1 MNEMFSQGG
10 KGSTG
15 ILTNKQAVA
24 RHFGVKQ
31 SEVVYFSVGALLTGY
46 KVIYDKV
53 SQRAYSLP
61 ADIGSGVTAV
71 SLSPAGVLVHS
82 AGNVDLG
89 ALAVAREEYVTLPGS
104 FATGVTINAKNELV
118 VFTDGKYR
126 WDGALPK
133 EVPADSSP
141 TTTGDVGVGKWISV
155 GDASLRAALASSGN
169 GNGDM
174 LVATKQPV
182 YGSVGRTV
190 NNKLLEILSVKD
202 FGAIGDGV
210 LHKLSERFTTLAEAK
225 AVYPFVTS
233 LDQSIDYAAVQLA
246 INTATTTGRRLYVP
260 AGKYYSSTPIMITVE
275 NLYNKIG
282 LEMVGEGSNI
292 SSFIFPE
299 GSDGFKIVPTTPGE
313 YTYNVSLQDFGII
326 QDGPDNGSVGTSGI
340 GIQASNGCGYMLW
353 DKLRIFKFHTGIKF
367 YDAVFLSRFTAIN
380 ITVCHDGFIM
390 GSMGTS
396 IYMDTM
402 HVFGSIGTSYK
413 LTATYSTIG
422 TLTNDKCQ
430 GTAYHFD
437 FFQGTVGA
445 LGFETAEFDI
455 TGPIVKIT
463 NSQVQIGTAYFYK
476 LSTATTLS
484 YVFEFGGSS
493 VDISKVHI
501 EDPAPIA
508 QTGSFYKTY
517 QSRVRIKDIKS
528 DDTFNFIEP
537 SIDSDL
543 STSFVEF
550 DGVKQTHGGVRPYI
564 GSFGDT
570 GQQIAQNSKD
580 YTPPAFLF
588 DCFGGFILAG
598 ANGGKNLGYATG
610 PRLGMWGI
618 ERRPDLHGVAAY
630 VSTSDSVDNNSAT
643 YATVPAILFTGTR
656 PTNPVTGTHWSD
668 PTTKKI
674 LYYAYG
680 QWQDY
685 MGNVIP

>member
-1 MNEMFSQGG
+1 MTDITANVIVSMPSQLFTMARSF
-10 KGSTG
+10 K
-15 ILTNKQAVA
+15 AVA
-24 RHFGVKQ
+24 NGKIYIGKIDTDPVNPENQIQVYVENEDGSHVPVAQPIIINAAGYPVYNGQIAKFVTVQGHSMAVYDAYGSQQFYFPNVLKYDPDQYGPDFKDQLAQTGVYADDNTKGDNLVGVKQ
-31 SEVVYFSVGALLTGY
+31 PFTGS
-46 KVIYDKV
+46 ILRT
-53 SQRAYSLP
+53 Q
-61 ADIGSGVTAV
+61 
-71 SLSPAGVLVHS
+71 HQ
-82 AGNVDLG
+82 
-89 ALAVAREEYVTLPGS
+89 
-104 FATGVTINAKNELV
+104 KNQEI
-118 VFTDGKYR
+118 
-126 WDGALPK
+126 
-133 EVPADSSP
+133 
-141 TTTGDVGVGKWISV
+141 ISV
-155 GDASLRAALASSGN
+155 S
-169 GNGDM
+169 
-174 LVATKQPV
+174 
-182 YGSVGRTV
+182 
-190 NNKLLEILSVKD
+190 D
-202 FGAIGDGV
+202 FGAIGDGT
-210 LHKLSERFTTLAEAK
+210 LHKLSEKFNTIEEAK
-225 AVYPFVTS
+225 LLYPFVTS
-233 LDQSIDYAAVQLA
+233 LNQSIDYAAVQQG
-246 INTATTTGRRLYVP
+246 INTATTLGRRLFIP
-260 AGKYYSSTPIMITVE
+260 AGKYYSSTPITITVE

-282 LEMVGEGSNI
+282 LEMFGEGSTI
-292 SSFIFPE
+292 SSIIFPE
-299 GSDGFKIVPTTPGE
+299 GSDGFKIVPATPGE
-313 YTYNVSLQDFGII
+313 YTYNVSLRDFGII
-326 QDGPDNGSVGTSGI
+326 QDGPDDGSVGTAGI
-340 GIQASNGCGYMLW
+340 GIQAHNGCGYMLW

-413 LTATYSTIG
+413 LTAAYSTIG

-463 NSQVQIGTAYFYK
+463 NSQVQIGVVYLYK

-501 EDPAPIA
+501 EDPTPKA
-508 QTGSFYKTY
+508 QTGLFYKTY
-517 QSRVRIKDIKS
+517 QSHVRFKDIKS
-528 DDTFNFIEP
+528 DDTFDFIEP

-543 STSFVEF
+543 SSSFVEF

-570 GQQIAQNSKD
+570 GQQIAQNFKD

-643 YATVPAILFTGTR
+643 YATVPAILFTSTR

-685 MGNVIP
+685 MGNIVP

>member
-1 MNEMFSQGG
+1 MTDITANVIVSMPSQLFTMARSF
-10 KGSTG
+10 K
-15 ILTNKQAVA
+15 AVA
-24 RHFGVKQ
+24 NGKIYIGKIDTDPVNPENQIQVYVENEDGSHVPVSQPIIINAAGYPVYNGQIAKFVTVQGHSMAVYDAYGSQQFYFPNVLKYDPDQYGPDFKDQLAQTGVYADDNTKGDNLVGVKQ
-31 SEVVYFSVGALLTGY
+31 PFTGS
-46 KVIYDKV
+46 ILRT
-53 SQRAYSLP
+53 Q
-61 ADIGSGVTAV
+61 
-71 SLSPAGVLVHS
+71 HQ
-82 AGNVDLG
+82 
-89 ALAVAREEYVTLPGS
+89 
-104 FATGVTINAKNELV
+104 KNQEI
-118 VFTDGKYR
+118 
-126 WDGALPK
+126 
-133 EVPADSSP
+133 
-141 TTTGDVGVGKWISV
+141 ISV
-155 GDASLRAALASSGN
+155 R
-169 GNGDM
+169 
-174 LVATKQPV
+174 
-182 YGSVGRTV
+182 
-190 NNKLLEILSVKD
+190 D
-202 FGAIGDGV
+202 FGAIGDGT
-210 LHKLSERFTTLAEAK
+210 LHKLSERFNTIEEAK
-225 AVYPFVTS
+225 LLYPFVTS
-233 LDQSIDYAAVQLA
+233 LNQSIDYAAVQQG
-246 INTATTTGRRLYVP
+246 INTATTLGRRLFIP
-260 AGKYYSSTPIMITVE
+260 AGKYYSSTPISITVE

-282 LEMVGEGSNI
+282 LEMFGEGSTI
-292 SSFIFPE
+292 SSIIFPE
-299 GSDGFKIVPTTPGE
+299 GSDGFKIVPATPGE
-313 YTYNVSLQDFGII
+313 YTYNVSLRDFGII
-326 QDGPDNGSVGTSGI
+326 QDGPDDGSVGTAGI
-340 GIQASNGCGYMLW
+340 GIQAHNGCGYMLW
-353 DKLRIFKFHTGIKF
+353 DKLRVFKFHTGIKF

-413 LTATYSTIG
+413 LTAAYSTIG

-501 EDPAPIA
+501 EDPTPKA
-508 QTGSFYKTY
+508 QTGLFYKTY
-517 QSRVRIKDIKS
+517 QSHVRFKDIKS
-528 DDTFNFIEP
+528 DDTFDFIEP

-543 STSFVEF
+543 SSSFVEF

-570 GQQIAQNSKD
+570 GQQIAQNFKD

-643 YATVPAILFTGTR
+643 YATVPAILFTSTR

-685 MGNVIP
+685 MGNIVP

>member
-1 MNEMFSQGG
+1 MSDITANVVVSMPSQLFTMARSF
-10 KGSTG
+10 K
-15 ILTNKQAVA
+15 AVA
-24 RHFGVKQ
+24 NGKIYIGKIDTDPVNPENQIQVYVENEDGSHVPVSQPIIINAAGYPVYNGQIAKFVTEQGHSMAVYDAYGSQQFYFPNVLKYDPDQYGPDFKDQLAQTGVYADDNTKGDNLVGVKQ
-31 SEVVYFSVGALLTGY
+31 PFTGSVLRT
-46 KVIYDKV
+46 
-53 SQRAYSLP
+53 Q
-61 ADIGSGVTAV
+61 
-71 SLSPAGVLVHS
+71 HQ
-82 AGNVDLG
+82 
-89 ALAVAREEYVTLPGS
+89 
-104 FATGVTINAKNELV
+104 KNQEI
-118 VFTDGKYR
+118 
-126 WDGALPK
+126 
-133 EVPADSSP
+133 
-141 TTTGDVGVGKWISV
+141 ISV
-155 GDASLRAALASSGN
+155 S
-169 GNGDM
+169 
-174 LVATKQPV
+174 
-182 YGSVGRTV
+182 
-190 NNKLLEILSVKD
+190 D
-202 FGAIGDGV
+202 FGAIGDGT
-210 LHKLSERFTTLAEAK
+210 LHKLSEKFNTIGEAK
-225 AVYPFVTS
+225 LLYPFVTS
-233 LDQSIDYAAVQLA
+233 LNQSIDYAAVQQG
-246 INTATTTGRRLYVP
+246 INTATTLGRRLFIP
-260 AGKYYSSTPIMITVE
+260 AGKYYSSTPITITVE

-282 LEMVGEGSNI
+282 LEMFGEGSTI
-292 SSFIFPE
+292 SSIIFPE
-299 GSDGFKIVPTTPGE
+299 GSDGFKIVPATPGE
-313 YTYNVSLQDFGII
+313 YTYNVSLRDFGII
-326 QDGPDNGSVGTSGI
+326 QDGPDDGSVGTAGI
-340 GIQASNGCGYMLW
+340 GIQAHNGCGYMLW
-353 DKLRIFKFHTGIKF
+353 DKLRVFKFHTGIKF

-380 ITVCHDGFIM
+380 IAVCHDGFIM
-390 GSMGTS
+390 GAMGTS

-413 LTATYSTIG
+413 LTAVYSTIG
-422 TLTNDKCQ
+422 TLTNDKCA

-455 TGPIVKIT
+455 TGPIIKFS
-463 NSQVQIGTAYFYK
+463 NSQVQIGVVYLYK

-501 EDPAPIA
+501 EDPTPKA
-508 QTGSFYKTY
+508 QTGLFYKTY
-517 QSRVRIKDIKS
+517 QSHVRFKDIKS
-528 DDTFNFIEP
+528 DDTFDFIEP

-543 STSFVEF
+543 SSSFVEF

-570 GQQIAQNSKD
+570 GQKIAQNFKD

-598 ANGGKNLGYATG
+598 ANGNKNLGYATG

-643 YATVPAILFTGTR
+643 YATVPAILFTSTR

-685 MGNVIP
+685 MGNIVP

>member
-1 MNEMFSQGG
+1 MTDITANVVVSMPSQLFTMARSF
-10 KGSTG
+10 K
-15 ILTNKQAVA
+15 AVA
-24 RHFGVKQ
+24 NGKIYIGKIDTDPVNPENQIQVYVENEDGSHVPVSQPIIINAAGYPVYNGQIAKFVTVQGHSMAVYDAYGSQQFYFPNVLKYDPDQYGPDFKDQLAQTGVYADDNTKGDNLVGVKQ
-31 SEVVYFSVGALLTGY
+31 PFTGS
-46 KVIYDKV
+46 ILRT
-53 SQRAYSLP
+53 Q
-61 ADIGSGVTAV
+61 
-71 SLSPAGVLVHS
+71 HQ
-82 AGNVDLG
+82 
-89 ALAVAREEYVTLPGS
+89 
-104 FATGVTINAKNELV
+104 KNQEI
-118 VFTDGKYR
+118 
-126 WDGALPK
+126 
-133 EVPADSSP
+133 
-141 TTTGDVGVGKWISV
+141 ISV
-155 GDASLRAALASSGN
+155 S
-169 GNGDM
+169 
-174 LVATKQPV
+174 
-182 YGSVGRTV
+182 
-190 NNKLLEILSVKD
+190 D
-202 FGAIGDGV
+202 FGAIGDGT
-210 LHKLSERFTTLAEAK
+210 LHKLSEKFNTIEEAK
-225 AVYPFVTS
+225 LLYPFVTS
-233 LDQSIDYAAVQLA
+233 LNQSIDYAAVQQG
-246 INTATTTGRRLYVP
+246 INTATTLGRRLFIP
-260 AGKYYSSTPIMITVE
+260 AGKYYSSTPITITVE

-282 LEMVGEGSNI
+282 LEMFGEGSAI
-292 SSFIFPE
+292 SSIIFPE
-299 GSDGFKIVPTTPGE
+299 GSDGFKIVPATPGE
-313 YTYNVSLQDFGII
+313 YTYNVSLRDFGII
-326 QDGPDNGSVGTSGI
+326 QDGPDDCSVGTAGI
-340 GIQASNGCGYMLW
+340 GIQAHNGCGYMLW

-413 LTATYSTIG
+413 LTAVYSTIG

-463 NSQVQIGTAYFYK
+463 NSQVQIGVVYLYK

-501 EDPAPIA
+501 EDPTPKA
-508 QTGSFYKTY
+508 QTGLFYKTY
-517 QSRVRIKDIKS
+517 QSHVRFKDIKS
-528 DDTFNFIEP
+528 DDTFDFIEP

-543 STSFVEF
+543 SSSFVEF

-570 GQQIAQNSKD
+570 GQQIAQNFKD

-643 YATVPAILFTGTR
+643 YATVPAILFTSTR

-685 MGNVIP
+685 MGNIVP

>member
-1 MNEMFSQGG
+1 MPEQLYNVVVSQPSQLFTLARSFKANANGKIYIGKIDTDPVNPENQIQVYVENEDGSHVPVSQPIIINAAGYPVYNG
-10 KGSTG
+10 QIAKFVTVQGHSMAVYDAYGSQQFYFPNVLKYDPDQYGPDFKDQLAQTGVYADDNTKGDN
-15 ILTNKQAVA
+15 LV
-24 RHFGVKQ
+24 GVKQ
-31 SEVVYFSVGALLTGY
+31 PFTGS
-46 KVIYDKV
+46 ILRT
-53 SQRAYSLP
+53 Q
-61 ADIGSGVTAV
+61 
-71 SLSPAGVLVHS
+71 HQ
-82 AGNVDLG
+82 
-89 ALAVAREEYVTLPGS
+89 
-104 FATGVTINAKNELV
+104 KNQEI
-118 VFTDGKYR
+118 
-126 WDGALPK
+126 
-133 EVPADSSP
+133 
-141 TTTGDVGVGKWISV
+141 ISV
-155 GDASLRAALASSGN
+155 R
-169 GNGDM
+169 
-174 LVATKQPV
+174 
-182 YGSVGRTV
+182 
-190 NNKLLEILSVKD
+190 D
-202 FGAIGDGV
+202 FGAIGDGT
-210 LHKLSERFTTLAEAK
+210 LHKLSERFNTIEEAK
-225 AVYPFVTS
+225 LLYPFVTS
-233 LDQSIDYAAVQLA
+233 LNQSIDYAAVQQG
-246 INTATTTGRRLYVP
+246 INTATTLGRRLFIP
-260 AGKYYSSTPIMITVE
+260 AGKYYSSTPISITVE

-282 LEMVGEGSNI
+282 LEMFGEGSTI
-292 SSFIFPE
+292 SSIIFPE
-299 GSDGFKIVPTTPGE
+299 GSDGFKIVPATPGE
-313 YTYNVSLQDFGII
+313 YTYNVSLRDFGII
-326 QDGPDNGSVGTSGI
+326 QDGPDDGSVGTAGI
-340 GIQASNGCGYMLW
+340 GIQAHNGCGYMLW
-353 DKLRIFKFHTGIKF
+353 DKLRVFKFHTGIKF

-413 LTATYSTIG
+413 LTAAYSTIG

-501 EDPAPIA
+501 EDPTPKA
-508 QTGSFYKTY
+508 QTGLFYKTY
-517 QSRVRIKDIKS
+517 QSHVRFKDIKS
-528 DDTFNFIEP
+528 DDTFDFIEP

-543 STSFVEF
+543 SSSFVEF

-570 GQQIAQNSKD
+570 GQQIAQNFKD

-643 YATVPAILFTGTR
+643 YATVPAILFTSTR

-685 MGNVIP
+685 MGNIVP

>member
-1 MNEMFSQGG
+1 MTDITANVIVSMPSQLFTMARSF
-10 KGSTG
+10 K
-15 ILTNKQAVA
+15 AVA
-24 RHFGVKQ
+24 NGKIYIGKIDTDPVNPENQIQVYVENEDGSHVPVSQPIIINAAGYPVYNGQIAKFVTVQGHSMAVYDAYGSQQFYFPNVLKYDPDQYGPDFKDQLAQTGVYADDNTKGDNLVGVKQ
-31 SEVVYFSVGALLTGY
+31 PFTGS
-46 KVIYDKV
+46 ILRT
-53 SQRAYSLP
+53 Q
-61 ADIGSGVTAV
+61 
-71 SLSPAGVLVHS
+71 HQ
-82 AGNVDLG
+82 
-89 ALAVAREEYVTLPGS
+89 
-104 FATGVTINAKNELV
+104 KNQEI
-118 VFTDGKYR
+118 
-126 WDGALPK
+126 
-133 EVPADSSP
+133 
-141 TTTGDVGVGKWISV
+141 ISV
-155 GDASLRAALASSGN
+155 S
-169 GNGDM
+169 
-174 LVATKQPV
+174 
-182 YGSVGRTV
+182 
-190 NNKLLEILSVKD
+190 D
-202 FGAIGDGV
+202 FGAIGDGT
-210 LHKLSERFTTLAEAK
+210 LHKLSEKFNTIEEAK
-225 AVYPFVTS
+225 LLYPFVTS
-233 LDQSIDYAAVQLA
+233 LNQSIDYAAVQQG
-246 INTATTTGRRLYVP
+246 INTATTLGRRLFIP
-260 AGKYYSSTPIMITVE
+260 AGKYYSSTPITITVE

-282 LEMVGEGSNI
+282 LEMFGEGSAI
-292 SSFIFPE
+292 SSIIFPE
-299 GSDGFKIVPTTPGE
+299 GSDGFKIVPATPGE
-313 YTYNVSLQDFGII
+313 YTYNVSLRDFGII
-326 QDGPDNGSVGTSGI
+326 QDGPDDGSVGTAGI
-340 GIQASNGCGYMLW
+340 GIQAHNGCGYMLW

-413 LTATYSTIG
+413 LTAVYSTIG

-463 NSQVQIGTAYFYK
+463 NSQVQIGVVYLYK

-501 EDPAPIA
+501 EDPTPKA
-508 QTGSFYKTY
+508 QTGLFYKTY
-517 QSRVRIKDIKS
+517 QSHVRFKDIKS
-528 DDTFNFIEP
+528 DDTFDFIEP

-543 STSFVEF
+543 SSSFVEF

-570 GQQIAQNSKD
+570 GQQIAQNFKD

-643 YATVPAILFTGTR
+643 YATVPAILFTSTR

-685 MGNVIP
+685 MGNIVP

>member
-1 MNEMFSQGG
+1 MITGVWKYRG
-10 KGSTG
+10 KSKYDPDQYGPDFKDQLAQTG
-15 ILTNKQAVA
+15 VYADDNTKGDNLV
-24 RHFGVKQ
+24 GVKQ
-31 SEVVYFSVGALLTGY
+31 PFTGSILRTQH
-46 KVIYDKV
+46 K
-53 SQRAYSLP
+53 
-61 ADIGSGVTAV
+61 
-71 SLSPAGVLVHS
+71 
-82 AGNVDLG
+82 
-89 ALAVAREEYVTLPGS
+89 
-104 FATGVTINAKNELV
+104 KNQEI
-118 VFTDGKYR
+118 
-126 WDGALPK
+126 
-133 EVPADSSP
+133 
-141 TTTGDVGVGKWISV
+141 ISV
-155 GDASLRAALASSGN
+155 R
-169 GNGDM
+169 
-174 LVATKQPV
+174 
-182 YGSVGRTV
+182 
-190 NNKLLEILSVKD
+190 D
-202 FGAIGDGV
+202 FGAIGDGT
-210 LHKLSERFTTLAEAK
+210 LHKLSERFNTIEEAK
-225 AVYPFVTS
+225 LLYPFVTS
-233 LDQSIDYAAVQLA
+233 LNQSIDYAAVQQG
-246 INTATTTGRRLYVP
+246 INTATTLGRRLFIP
-260 AGKYYSSTPIMITVE
+260 AGKYYSSTPISITVE

-282 LEMVGEGSNI
+282 LEMFGEGSTI
-292 SSFIFPE
+292 SSIIFPE
-299 GSDGFKIVPTTPGE
+299 GSDGFKIVPATPGE
-313 YTYNVSLQDFGII
+313 YTYNVSLRDFGII
-326 QDGPDNGSVGTSGI
+326 QDGPDDGSVGTAGI
-340 GIQASNGCGYMLW
+340 GIQAHNGCGYMLW
-353 DKLRIFKFHTGIKF
+353 DKLRVFKFHTGIKF

-380 ITVCHDGFIM
+380 IAVCHDGFIM
-390 GSMGTS
+390 GAMGTS

-422 TLTNDKCQ
+422 TLTNDKCA

-455 TGPIVKIT
+455 TGPIIKFS
-463 NSQVQIGTAYFYK
+463 NSQVQIGVVYLYK

-501 EDPAPIA
+501 EDPTPKA
-508 QTGSFYKTY
+508 QTGLFYKTY
-517 QSRVRIKDIKS
+517 QSHVRFKDIKS
-528 DDTFNFIEP
+528 DDTFDFIEP

-543 STSFVEF
+543 SSSFVEF

-570 GQQIAQNSKD
+570 GQQIAQNFKD

-643 YATVPAILFTGTR
+643 YATVPAILFTSTR

-674 LYYAYG
+674 LYYAYA

-685 MGNVIP
+685 MGNIVS

>member
-1 MNEMFSQGG
+1 MTDITANVIVSMPSQLFTMARSF
-10 KGSTG
+10 K
-15 ILTNKQAVA
+15 AVA
-24 RHFGVKQ
+24 NGKIYIGKIDTDPVNPENRVQVYVENEDGSHVPVSQPIIINAAGYPVYNGQIAKFVTVQGHSMAVYDAYGSQQFYFPNVLKYDPDQYGPDFKDQLAQTGVYADDNTKGDNLVGVKQ
-31 SEVVYFSVGALLTGY
+31 PFTGS
-46 KVIYDKV
+46 ILRT
-53 SQRAYSLP
+53 Q
-61 ADIGSGVTAV
+61 
-71 SLSPAGVLVHS
+71 HQ
-82 AGNVDLG
+82 
-89 ALAVAREEYVTLPGS
+89 
-104 FATGVTINAKNELV
+104 KNQEI
-118 VFTDGKYR
+118 
-126 WDGALPK
+126 
-133 EVPADSSP
+133 
-141 TTTGDVGVGKWISV
+141 ISV
-155 GDASLRAALASSGN
+155 S
-169 GNGDM
+169 
-174 LVATKQPV
+174 
-182 YGSVGRTV
+182 
-190 NNKLLEILSVKD
+190 D
-202 FGAIGDGV
+202 FGAIGDGT
-210 LHKLSERFTTLAEAK
+210 LHKLSEKFNTIEEAK
-225 AVYPFVTS
+225 LLYPFVTS
-233 LDQSIDYAAVQLA
+233 LNQSIDYAAVQQG
-246 INTATTTGRRLYVP
+246 INTATTLGRRLFIP
-260 AGKYYSSTPIMITVE
+260 AGKYYSSTPITITVE

-282 LEMVGEGSNI
+282 LEMFGEGSTI
-292 SSFIFPE
+292 SSIIFPE
-299 GSDGFKIVPTTPGE
+299 GSDGFKIVPATPGE
-313 YTYNVSLQDFGII
+313 YTYNVSLRDFGII
-326 QDGPDNGSVGTSGI
+326 QDGPDDGSVGTAGI
-340 GIQASNGCGYMLW
+340 GIQAHNGCGYMLW

-463 NSQVQIGTAYFYK
+463 NSQVQIGVVYLYK

-501 EDPAPIA
+501 EDPTPKA
-508 QTGSFYKTY
+508 QTGLFYKTY
-517 QSRVRIKDIKS
+517 QSHVRFKDIKS
-528 DDTFNFIEP
+528 DDTFDFIEP

-543 STSFVEF
+543 SSSFVEF

-570 GQQIAQNSKD
+570 GQQIAQNFKD

-598 ANGGKNLGYATG
+598 ANGNKNLGYATG

-643 YATVPAILFTGTR
+643 YATVPAILFTSTR

-685 MGNVIP
+685 MGNIVP